1 MGERKAESGESLY
14 LPILSL
20 IGCGLYPALFDTG
33 AFTSGGTWLVRD
45 ANQAALVSS
54 FRPGNGGDL
63 VFVGDVDAFRSADV
77 SPEES
82 GEGSMHMNDHVVFV
96 QNLAQVIP

>member
-1 MGERKAESGESLY
+1 MY

-33 AFTSGGTWLVRD
+33 PFTSGGTWLVED
-45 ANQAALVSS
+45 ANQAAVISS
-54 FRPGNGGDL
+54 FHPGNGGDL
-63 VFVGDVDAFRSADV
+63 VFVGDVDAFRNAV
-77 SPEES
+77 ASPEEM
-82 GEGSMHMNDHVVFV
+82 GEGSMQMNDNVVFA